1 MQHLQALSFLCLAIS
16 FLASGQNTEIREGI
30 IQGVVLDDV
39 GNPVSGAKVHA
50 ELKGVPMAKA
60 IRFVKSDQNGFFL
73 IDRLE
78 FGTYYVAAMKEED
91 GYGDFLG
98 HSSMTSHFPPSR
110 FLLKRG
116 SAMSLSV
123 LGQKPES

>member
-50 ELKGVPMAKA
+50 DLKGVPMAKPFA
-60 IRFVKSDQNGFFL
+60 
-73 IDRLE
+73 
-78 FGTYYVAAMKEED
+78 
-91 GYGDFLG
+91 
-98 HSSMTSHFPPSR
+98 
-110 FLLKRG
+110 
-116 SAMSLSV
+116 SLSRT
-123 LGQKPES
+123 KTAFS